1 MPISPCWWSG
11 YWQCRDGSVAEHGI
25 NGHAAQ
31 RQPYGLPHP
40 FWLLLL
46 VMLMCGVSVATA
58 VAAAETTPQRARQLA
73 YMVRQDCGSCHGMT
87 LAGGLGPSLLPPALA
102 GKPAGYLKHVILNG
116 SAGTAM
122 PGWSPLLSET
132 DAVWIAEHLL
142 SGVPD
147 AR

>member
-1 MPISPCWWSG
+1 M
-11 YWQCRDGSVAEHGI
+11 E
-25 NGHAAQ
+25 

-46 VMLMCGVSVATA
+46 VMLMGGVSVAA
-58 VAAAETTPQRARQLA
+58 VAAHEETTPQRARQLA

-87 LAGGLGPSLLPPALA
+87 LAGGLGPSLQPQALA

-116 SAGTAM
+116 SGGTAM
-122 PGWSPLLSET
+122 PPWSALLSES